1 MALNVA
7 VQLYRGTFANLS
19 ALASTGKAG
28 VLALA
33 TDTNQLYVD
42 VGSGTAGIGPGHA
55 WQRVSTD
62 VTVQT
67 AANQAA
73 RLALTAQVGD
83 ICLQTDTSTTYILT
97 ALPAST
103 NGNWSAIGLAT
114 APVSSVAGKTGAV
127 TLAFTDIT
135 GVITQTQ
142 LPASIG
148 TGSSL
153 TSVDCGTF

>member
-1 MALNVA
+1 MGLNVA
-7 VQLYRGTFANLS
+7 VQLYRGTLANLS
-19 ALASTGKAG
+19 ALATTGKAG

-33 TDTNQLYVD
+33 TDTNQLYID
-42 VGSGTAGIGPGHA
+42 TGAGTPGIGPGKA

-83 ICLQTDTSTTYILT
+83 IALQTDNSTTYILT

-103 NGNWSAIGLAT
+103 NANWSAIGLAS
-114 APVSSVAGKTGAV
+114 APVTSVAGKTGAV
-127 TLAFTDIT
+127 TLAFTDI
-135 GVITQTQ
+135 GGQITQAQ
-142 LPASIG
+142 LPTTVGA
-148 TGSSL
+148 GSAL
-153 TSVDCGTF
+153 TSVDAGTF

>member
-33 TDTNQLYVD
+33 TDTNQLYID
-42 VGSGTAGIGPGHA
+42 AGSGTAGIGAGHA

-83 ICLQTDTSTTYILT
+83 ICLQTDNSTTYILT

-114 APVSSVAGKTGAV
+114 APVTSVAGKTGAV

-135 GVITQTQ
+135 GTITQTQ
-142 LPASIG
+142 LPTTIG
-148 TGSSL
+148 SGSSL
-153 TSVDCGTF
+153 TSVDCGSF